1 MKIHLLLETPPA
13 LRGEKKVRLRDLT
26 VGQAQCWALGQFL
39 YFSKQPREETRSHL
53 HFTEEQWLAQ
63 GRVASTSSSN
73 KCHFNTPCLGAVL
86 VGWWGGGGGHTTEA
100 ALRPHHF
107 LCQLFH
113 PESIHSFAYKT
124 GKLQLSRL

>member
-1 MKIHLLLETPPA
+1 MKIHLLVVTPPA

-39 YFSKQPREETRSHL
+39 YSSKQPREETRSHL

-73 KCHFNTPCLGAVL
+73 KCRFNTPCLGAVL
-86 VGWWGGGGGHTTEA
+86 LGWWGRVHYRGCPQATSLSLPAVPPREH
-100 ALRPHHF
+100 PF
-107 LCQLFH
+107 LCL
-113 PESIHSFAYKT
+113 
-124 GKLQLSRL
+124 